1 MQCKHCGS
9 EWKTN
14 ARTNVIIRCPF
25 CNAELEQEK
34 ENKLTF
40 QNAKEALRYI
50 IKTYGVDVIFDGLQ
64 LKTALDEFIPDLKQ
78 ERKVFQPANEGRIV
92 RLRAVIV
99 HRLKAVDEQRRT
111 NKTER
116 RAVNKHAYPALVQSQ
131 TGHIGAL
138 RRHHR

>member
-78 ERKVFQPANEGRIV
+78 ERKVFY
-92 RLRAVIV
+92 
-99 HRLKAVDEQRRT
+99 D
-111 NKTER
+111 
-116 RAVNKHAYPALVQSQ
+116 AYEYGVCNALYLA
-131 TGHIGAL
+131 HEEPDI
-138 RRHHR
+138 